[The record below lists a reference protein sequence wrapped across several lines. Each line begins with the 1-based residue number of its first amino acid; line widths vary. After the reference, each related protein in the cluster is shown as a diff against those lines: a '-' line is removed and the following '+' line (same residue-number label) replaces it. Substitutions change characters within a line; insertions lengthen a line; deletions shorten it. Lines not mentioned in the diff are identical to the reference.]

1 MKKVEV
7 VPHNPRW
14 RNAFEAEAKHIGA
27 ALGENVLAI
36 HHIGSTAIPGM
47 IAKPTIDILAVAST
61 LGAVDCHADQ
71 MQAAGYIGKGE
82 NGIAGRRYFQRF
94 GEGGRHTHHVHIFP
108 KGSREIER
116 HLAFRDFLRA
126 QPAKAALYADAKLQA
141 AEMAGS
147 SRPAYQAR
155 KSPFVQRTEIEALA
169 WHSKAFASDCFQAW
183 D

>member
-1 MKKVEV
+1 MHLELHAYS
-7 VPHNPRW
+7 PDWPRDFE
-14 RNAFEAEAKHIGA
+14 NEAEVLRGIFRYD
-27 ALGENVLAI
+27 LLAI